1 MGTDPN
7 GCGLPPI
14 SRTSSWAIELI
25 GLLLFLAAA
34 GWTFLS
40 SLASGGD
47 PIEVAAMLVAV
58 VLVFWGARV
67 LTGRFPSLVAA
78 MVAVGIASAGVLSR
92 ADLFANGPLGGPR
105 GYTNASAALYLQGVV
120 VSLML
125 FVESSRALRVAA
137 LAATLGFCVAT
148 LLTGSQA
155 SNVLLALPAIA
166 LLGTSRRAAARVITL
181 FLGLFLTALAST
193 ILIGATYSHHGS
205 AGGITG
211 LIDTTLSSRRSA
223 LWHDALVLTTDNP
236 IVGVGPGRF
245 RYESPVARSDRDAA
259 WAHNSFLQ
267 QGAEGGVPALVL
279 AVSIVVW
286 AFVRLLLA
294 PRARVASLGAASLAA
309 LVIHSCIDYLLHF
322 PVLPLTVAALVG
334 AGVGTGPPSFGGLSN
349 VDDRRYVRA

>member
-7 GCGLPPI
+7 GRGLPPI
-14 SRTSSWAIELI
+14 SRRPTWPGELI
-25 GLLLFLAAA
+25 GLLLFLGAV

-40 SLASGGD
+40 ALASGGD

-58 VLVFWGARV
+58 PLVFWGARV
-67 LTGRFPSLVAA
+67 VTGQFPTLVAVMA
-78 MVAVGIASAGVLSR
+78 AVGIASAGVWFR
-92 ADLFANGPLGGPR
+92 ADLFTNGPLEGPL

-120 VSLML
+120 ASLMI
-125 FVESSRALRVAA
+125 FADARGALRLAA
-137 LAATLGFCVAT
+137 LAAALAFSAAT

-155 SNVLLALPAIA
+155 ANVLLALPAIA
-166 LLGTSRRAAARVITL
+166 LLGTSRRTAGRVIVL

-193 ILIGATYSHHGS
+193 IVIGATYSKDGS
-205 AGGITG
+205 AGGING
-211 LIDTTLSSRRSA
+211 VIDSTLSSRRAA
-223 LWHDALVLTTDNP
+223 LWHDALVLTADHP

-245 RYESPVARSDRDAA
+245 RYVSPVARSDRDAA
-259 WAHNSFLQ
+259 WAHNGFLQ
-267 QGAEGGVPALVL
+267 EGAEGGVPALVL

-286 AFVRLLLA
+286 AFIRLLLA

-334 AGVGTGPPSFGGLSN
+334 AGVGIGPPSFEGLSSIN
-349 VDDRRYVRA
+349 DRRHIRA

>member
-7 GCGLPPI
+7 GRDLPSF
-14 SRTSSWAIELI
+14 SRRSPWPIELI

-34 GWTFLS
+34 GWAFLS
-40 SLASGGD
+40 ALASGGD

-58 VLVFWGARV
+58 LLVFWGARV
-67 LTGRFPSLVAA
+67 VTGRFPTLVAA
-78 MVAVGIASAGVLSR
+78 MVALGIASAGVLFG
-92 ADLFANGPLGGPR
+92 ADLFTDGPLGGPL

-120 VSLML
+120 ASLML
-125 FVESSRALRVAA
+125 FVESRRALRVAA
-137 LAATLGFCVAT
+137 LAATLAFCVAT

-155 SNVLLALPAIA
+155 ANALLALPAIA
-166 LLGTSRRAAARVITL
+166 LLGSSRRAAGRVIVL
-181 FLGLFLTALAST
+181 FLALFLTALAST

-259 WAHNSFLQ
+259 WAHNGFLQ
-267 QGAEGGVPALVL
+267 QGSEGGVPALVL

-286 AFVRLLLA
+286 AFIRLLRA
-294 PRARVASLGAASLAA
+294 PRPSVASLGAASLAV

-334 AGVGTGPPSFGGLSN
+334 AGVGTGPPSFEGWSS
-349 VDDRRYVRA
+349 VDERRHVRA

>member
-1 MGTDPN
+1 MGTDLN
-7 GCGLPPI
+7 GRDLPPI
-14 SRTSSWAIELI
+14 SRRSTWPIELI
-25 GLLLFLAAA
+25 GLLLFLGAV

-40 SLASGGD
+40 ALTSGGD
-47 PIEVAAMLVAV
+47 PIEVAALLLAV
-58 VLVFWGARV
+58 VLVFWGSRV
-67 LTGRFPSLVAA
+67 VTGRLPTLVAV
-78 MVAVGIASAGVLSR
+78 MVAVGIASAGVLFG
-92 ADLFANGPLGGPR
+92 ADLFTNGPLGGPL

-120 VSLML
+120 ASLML
-125 FVESSRALRVAA
+125 FVESRRPLRLAA
-137 LAATLGFCVAT
+137 LAAALAFSAAT

-155 SNVLLALPAIA
+155 ANVLLALPAIA
-166 LLGTSRRAAARVITL
+166 LLGTSRRAAGRVIVV

-193 ILIGATYSHHGS
+193 IVIGATYPHQGS
-205 AGGITG
+205 ADSITEV
-211 LIDTTLSSRRSA
+211 IDTTLSSRRAA
-223 LWHDALVLTTDNP
+223 LWHDALVLTADHP

-259 WAHNSFLQ
+259 WAHNGFLQ

-286 AFVRLLLA
+286 AFIRLLLA

-334 AGVGTGPPSFGGLSN
+334 AGVGMGPPSFEGLSSI
-349 VDDRRYVRA
+349 DDRRHVRA